1 MKHALLKLALGS
13 LAMGLPAGG
22 QAKKMQYVSEPFVM
36 PQSRAQS
43 IVSKMSNMALK
54 NGDRPSAAQLARDCL
69 SSASFIMQDG
79 AGVGGVNQSAMPAM
93 RFWGS
98 INGAVYVRADRNGR
112 AIEFSE
118 GDTDYRR
125 RFMNDEDD
133 AAMDKGQVPSFVR
146 DHYAECEDIRKRFGG

>member
-1 MKHALLKLALGS
+1 MRYALIALAAAS
-13 LAMGLPAGG
+13 VFPGLSAAG
-22 QAKKMQYVSEPFVM
+22 QAEQMQYVSEPFVM
-36 PQSRAQS
+36 PQSRAQR
-43 IVSKMSNMALK
+43 IVSKMGNMTLK
-54 NGDRPSAAQLARDCL
+54 SGDRPSAAQLARDCL

-79 AGVGGVNQSAMPAM
+79 AGVGGVNQAAMPGM

-125 RFMNDEDD
+125 KFLNDEDD
-133 AAMDKGQVPSFVR
+133 AAMDAGQVPSFVS
-146 DHYAECEDIRKRFGG
+146 DHYAECESIRKRFGG

>member
-1 MKHALLKLALGS
+1 MKHALMQLTLGS
-13 LAMGLPAGG
+13 LAMGLSAAG
-22 QAKKMQYVSEPFVM
+22 QAEQMQYISDPFVM

-43 IVSKMSNMALK
+43 IVSKMSNMTLK

-112 AIEFSE
+112 AIKFSE
-118 GDTDYRR
+118 GDTD
-125 RFMNDEDD
+125 
-133 AAMDKGQVPSFVR
+133 
-146 DHYAECEDIRKRFGG
+146 

>member
-1 MKHALLKLALGS
+1 MKYALIKLALGS

-22 QAKKMQYVSEPFVM
+22 QAEQMQYVSEPFVM
-36 PQSRAQS
+36 PQSRAQR
-43 IVSKMSNMALK
+43 IVSKMGNMTLK
-54 NGDRPSAAQLARDCL
+54 NGDRPTVAQLARDCL
-69 SSASFIMQDG
+69 SSASYIMQDG

-125 RFMNDEDD
+125 RFMNDEHD

-146 DHYAECEDIRKRFGG
+146 DHYAECETIRKRFGG

>member
-1 MKHALLKLALGS
+1 MKHALMKLALGS

-22 QAKKMQYVSEPFVM
+22 HAEQMQYVSDLFVM
-36 PQSRAQS
+36 PQSRAQR
-43 IVSKMSNMALK
+43 IVSKIGKMTLK

-69 SSASFIMQDG
+69 SSASYIMQDG

-133 AAMDKGQVPSFVR
+133 AAMDAGQVPSFVR
-146 DHYAECEDIRKRFGG
+146 DHYAECETIRKRFGG